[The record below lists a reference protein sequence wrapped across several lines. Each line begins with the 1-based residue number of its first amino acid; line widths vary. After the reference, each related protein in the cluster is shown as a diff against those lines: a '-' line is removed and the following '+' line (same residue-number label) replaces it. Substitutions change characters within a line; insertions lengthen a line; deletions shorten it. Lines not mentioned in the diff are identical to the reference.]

1 MMKVICSRYLPSLWK
16 TGRRYFLR
24 LFNAR
29 ARRVLAKAISKRY
42 SKQLNANRKPE
53 GIYKGGSTMPYYQKL
68 GEIPRKH
75 HIWFHRNGAAPTYK
89 NEGIAYEHV
98 FTTEGFNEAY
108 SICYHLRPPTRVR
121 NVELLEC
128 KELKKVTDSP
138 LRHHHLKTATIPR
151 RGDLYRGRIPILFNQ
166 DMVASRL
173 RPEKTYTDFEYY
185 KNGGA
190 DEIIF

>member
-1 MMKVICSRYLPSLWK
+1 MTKDICF
-16 TGRRYFLR
+16 RYFPSRSRIVQLSFSR
-24 LFNAR
+24 SSNAR
-29 ARRVLAKAISKRY
+29 EQRVSAKETSKHYLKRWNGSKRQEATC
-42 SKQLNANRKPE
+42 KNE
-53 GIYKGGSTMPYYQKL
+53 EDIMPFYQKL

-128 KELKKVTDSP
+128 KELKK
-138 LRHHHLKTATIPR
+138 LIN
-151 RGDLYRGRIPILFNQ
+151 I
-166 DMVASRL
+166 RL
-173 RPEKTYTDFEYY
+173 WFTNSIRQCFREVD
-185 KNGGA
+185 NCN
-190 DEIIF
+190 